1 MTTAT
6 VKLWGTPIG
15 YVSMDHGERF
25 ARFEYDPD
33 FAQAGIEVAP
43 IVMPVAPRRI
53 HQFRDLEAR
62 AFHGLPGLLA
72 DSLPDR
78 YGNRLIDVWLART
91 GRTPEQFH
99 AVDRLCYTGKRGMGA
114 LEFEPSTGLDAL
126 VDRRL
131 EIGELVELASL
142 AFARQGAL
150 EARLDGE
157 QGDEALLDILSVG
170 TSAGGARAKAVIAFD
185 PATREVRSGQLDLP
199 AGFEHWL
206 IKFDGV
212 SFSGDWGIAD
222 PKGYGLLEYSYSQI
236 ARQCGIT
243 MSECRILSENGRHHF
258 MTRRFDRE
266 GGQKRFVQT
275 FAALRHFDYYES
287 GAYSYEQLFQTMKL
301 LNVPPAAME
310 QQFRRVLFNV
320 VGCNQ
325 DDHVKNFAF
334 VMDRAGRWD
343 LSPAYDLCHAEGP
356 GFTRQHQLRINGRT
370 GGFTR
375 VDLARL
381 AEHAG
386 LPRGRE
392 RRLLEE
398 VVAAFSGWRRLAD
411 DLGVPRPLV
420 QHVESTL
427 RLDWEV

>member
-1 MTTAT
+1 
-6 VKLWGTPIG
+6 
-15 YVSMDHGERF
+15 
-25 ARFEYDPD
+25 
-33 FAQAGIEVAP
+33 
-43 IVMPVAPRRI
+43 
-53 HQFRDLEAR
+53 
-62 AFHGLPGLLA
+62 
-72 DSLPDR
+72 
-78 YGNRLIDVWLART
+78 
-91 GRTPEQFH
+91 
-99 AVDRLCYTGKRGMGA
+99 
-114 LEFEPSTGLDAL
+114 
-126 VDRRL
+126 
-131 EIGELVELASL
+131 
-142 AFARQGAL
+142 
-150 EARLDGE
+150 
-157 QGDEALLDILSVG
+157 
-170 TSAGGARAKAVIAFD
+170 
-185 PATREVRSGQLDLP
+185 
-199 AGFEHWL
+199 
-206 IKFDGV
+206 
-212 SFSGDWGIAD
+212 
-222 PKGYGLLEYSYSQI
+222 
-236 ARQCGIT
+236 
-243 MSECRILSENGRHHF
+243 
-258 MTRRFDRE
+258 
-266 GGQKRFVQT
+266 
-275 FAALRHFDYYES
+275 
-287 GAYSYEQLFQTMKL
+287 
-301 LNVPPAAME
+301 
-310 QQFRRVLFNV
+310 V